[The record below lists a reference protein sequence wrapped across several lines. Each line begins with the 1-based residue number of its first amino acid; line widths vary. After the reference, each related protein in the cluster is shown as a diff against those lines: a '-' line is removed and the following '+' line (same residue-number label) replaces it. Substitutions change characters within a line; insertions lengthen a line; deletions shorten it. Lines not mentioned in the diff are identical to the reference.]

1 MIDKMNAVA
10 KKLHIKSGQHWLFY
24 NAPDNYLPLIEPL
37 PDGVL
42 ADFAP
47 IGNFDGIQLFVA
59 NNLQLIESL
68 NVLAPLL
75 KAETVFWITY
85 PKKSSGI
92 ASDLEMMGDWDEL
105 AKYGL
110 RVVSAASINE
120 TWTALR
126 FRMEGLSKLSETRN
140 AAIKTNNE
148 YAAYIDVE
156 KKLIT
161 LPPEMEEVLGRSS
174 AAMSFYQSLSYSNK
188 KEYVVWIISAKQEN
202 TKADR
207 LGKLIDK
214 LSAGKK
220 NPSEK

>member
-1 MIDKMNAVA
+1 MNQVA
-10 KKLHIKSGQHWLFY
+10 KKLYIKPGQHWLFY

-37 PDGVL
+37 PDGAVVN
-42 ADFAP
+42 FAP
-47 IGNFDGIQLFVA
+47 VGDFDGIQLFVV

-68 NVLAPLL
+68 KVLAPLL
-75 KAETVFWITY
+75 KAETVFWVTY

-92 ASDLEMMGDWDEL
+92 ASDLEMMGNWDEA

-156 KKLIT
+156 KKQIT
-161 LPPEMEEVLGRSS
+161 LPQEMEEVLGRSS

-188 KEYVVWIISAKQEN
+188 KEYVVWILSAKQAA

-207 LGKLIDK
+207 LGKLVEK